1 MLGPAGTTLLG
12 APATLA
18 HLVLATVDES
28 AALASVRDA
37 AERRTPDDRAVVLG
51 IVPLIGIIVVG
62 VARALFGRRRL
73 ERYRV
78 GGSQAGREA

>member
-1 MLGPAGTTLLG
+1 VLGSAGTTLLG

-18 HLVLATVDES
+18 HLVLATVDERD
-28 AALASVRDA
+28 ALASVRD

-62 VARALFGRRRL
+62 VARALFGRPRL
-73 ERYRV
+73 GRYRV